1 MTNEIIVVKQ
11 LPVIE
16 QRLQQIKTAVQEKT
30 AVAMS
35 LVCTEDTL
43 ADVKRVRADMRKD
56 FAALE
61 EERKRVKTSIMQPY
75 EQFEAVYKDCVTN
88 AYKEADGNL
97 KQKIES
103 VEDGL
108 KAERKSEVVQFFE
121 ECLTAAEGVSGLRL
135 REFVTFDRANINIT
149 LSASRKSLM
158 EQARA
163 YIDRICDDVRLID
176 TQEHKDEI
184 LYEYKQTLNVSAA
197 ITTVANRY
205 KAIEAEKAREAERK
219 AREEAMR
226 EAEKKVDTVA
236 ESLTPPTVAE
246 PLTPPVKEETVYSVR
261 LTIHGT
267 KAQMRELK
275 EFMTARGI
283 KYESEGGK
291 K

>member
-16 QRLQQIKTAVQEKT
+16 QRLQQIKTQVQEKT

-43 ADVKRVRADMRKD
+43 ADVKRVRADLRKD

-61 EERKRVKTSIMQPY
+61 EERKRVKTAIMQPY
-75 EQFEAVYKDCVTN
+75 DQFEAVYKDCVTN
-88 AYKEADGNL
+88 AYKEADSDL

-103 VEDGL
+103 VEEEL
-108 KAERKSEVVQFFE
+108 KAKKARELLAYFNEY
-121 ECLTAAEGVSGLRL
+121 LGAAEYSLTVSL
-135 REFVTFDRANINIT
+135 REFVTFERANINVT
-149 LSASRKSLM
+149 MSASLKSLK
-158 EQARA
+158 EQAKA
-163 YIDRICDDVRLID
+163 YIDRICDDLRLID

-184 LYEYKQTLNVSAA
+184 LYEYKKTLNVSAA

-226 EAEKKVDTVA
+226 EAEKKVETVA

-246 PLTPPVKEETVYSVR
+246 PLAPPVAEEKVFSVR

-267 KAQMRELK
+267 KSQLRELK

-283 KYESEGGK
+283 KHETEGGK